1 MTRRA
6 YAALLLSLSAFPA
19 GATSTLSTSDL
30 PIEVA
35 LASGDFG
42 PEFQSIIEVSY
53 RGYHG
58 PGALPRNTFRVDDYR
73 QYHGF
78 RLRFDNPGHASGLPP
93 SFTLEVCGNRAV
105 MTLKGKRH
113 VGCFA
118 WDDDGGGCNGNP
130 PARPVDTTGCPATP

>member
-1 MTRRA
+1 MTPRA
-6 YAALLLSLSAFPA
+6 YAALLLCLSAFPA

-42 PEFQSIIEVSY
+42 PQFQSTIEVSY
-53 RGYHG
+53 PGHHG
-58 PGALPRNTFRVDDYR
+58 LVTLPPSTFTVDDYR

-78 RLRFDNPGHASGLPP
+78 RLRFDNPGPTSGLPP

-105 MTLKGKRH
+105 MTLEGKRH

-118 WDDDGGGCNGNP
+118 WDDDGGGCNGTP
-130 PARPVDTTGCPATP
+130 PAWPVDTTGCPVP